1 VKYFILF
8 KRNGNGVKNVSTFS
22 LWLPY
27 AHSSL
32 LYIEGN
38 KLEEAMASII
48 HIDDSSADTSMMKSI
63 LASAGHQ
70 VTSYND
76 PTAIEEKVAAAKP
89 ALVLLDIVMPQR
101 NGYEVLRAIKRNLDT
116 KDIPVVLVSSKSE
129 ETDVRWGLRQ
139 GASDYITK
147 PYNAQMVLS
156 KVKPFLG

>member
-1 VKYFILF
+1 
-8 KRNGNGVKNVSTFS
+8 
-22 LWLPY
+22 
-27 AHSSL
+27 
-32 LYIEGN
+32 
-38 KLEEAMASII
+38 MASVI

-63 LASAGHQ
+63 LSSAGYE

-76 PTAIEEKVAAAKP
+76 PAAIEEKVAAARP

-101 NGYEVLRAIKRNLDT
+101 NGYEVLRAIKRNADT